1 MVMLMLLMQQQ
12 IEAVVGCCARM
23 PKILFS
29 YPLCLVSAASVGPRG
44 PQDLWN
50 GLTLLAEARAA
61 DALSV
66 LKLILSGDSH
76 LDLLGLLRLLRRL
89 TASLSTAAT
98 TSAEASLVE
107 I

>member
-1 MVMLMLLMQQQ
+1 
-12 IEAVVGCCARM
+12 M

-50 GLTLLAEARAA
+50 GLTLLAEAMAA

>member
-1 MVMLMLLMQQQ
+1 
-12 IEAVVGCCARM
+12 M

-29 YPLCLVSAASVGPRG
+29 YPLCLVSAASVGPRRG

-50 GLTLLAEARAA
+50 GLTLLAEAMAA

>member
-1 MVMLMLLMQQQ
+1 
-12 IEAVVGCCARM
+12 M

-29 YPLCLVSAASVGPRG
+29 YPLCLVSGASVGPRG
-44 PQDLWN
+44 PQDLCN

-107 I
+107 IWGGAAGSGALVEQK